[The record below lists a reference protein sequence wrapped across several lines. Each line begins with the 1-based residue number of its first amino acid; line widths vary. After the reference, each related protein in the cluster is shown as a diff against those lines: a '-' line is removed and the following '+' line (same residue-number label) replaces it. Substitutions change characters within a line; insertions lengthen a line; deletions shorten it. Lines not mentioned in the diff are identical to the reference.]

1 MRLLIVDD
9 SELMRKVT
17 RLAFRGTAELG
28 EATNGVEA
36 LAVVSTTRQPFDAIV
51 LDLQMPDMNGV
62 EFLRALRQLQLHR
75 DTPVVIATTE
85 GEASMLLQ
93 EARRL
98 GVSAVLRKPWKP
110 KELAAAVE
118 LAGESRHRRRA

>member
-17 RLAFRGTAELG
+17 RLAFRSTAELG

-36 LAVVSTTRQPFDAIV
+36 LAVLSATRQ
-51 LDLQMPDMNGV
+51 
-62 EFLRALRQLQLHR
+62 
-75 DTPVVIATTE
+75 
-85 GEASMLLQ
+85 
-93 EARRL
+93 
-98 GVSAVLRKPWKP
+98 PWKP

-118 LAGESRHRRRA
+118 LASESRHRRRA